1 MARKIYYYKRI
12 RSHVRSQTAANR
24 DPRRKLR
31 LNDSTGPNLLPNVGV
46 FARAGPS
53 GAPKPKKSA
62 KPKKKN
68 RPAQD
73 GDAEPSESRSVGDGV
88 SARAGPSSGAPQ
100 PKKSVKHKKK
110 NRPPV
115 ESRSPSPSLLE
126 PSNNLEG
133 EDVGGDVGEDGSA
146 AANELEQSNEV
157 QSSSPESKKPK
168 ICLYV
173 KFKKA
178 ANSGEAPG
186 KF

>member
-1 MARKIYYYKRI
+1 M
-12 RSHVRSQTAANR
+12 RSQTAANR
-24 DPRRKLR
+24 DPRRRLR
-31 LNDSTGPNLLPNVGV
+31 YDEGTGPNLLPNVGV

-68 RPAQD
+68 
-73 GDAEPSESRSVGDGV
+73 GDAEPS
-88 SARAGPSSGAPQ
+88 
-100 PKKSVKHKKK
+100 
-110 NRPPV
+110 

-126 PSNNLEG
+126 PSTNLEG
-133 EDVGGDVGEDGSA
+133 EDVGDDGSAADGDASDDGPLLEPSTNSEGEDVGEDGSA
-146 AANELEQSNEV
+146 AGNELEQSNEV

>member
-1 MARKIYYYKRI
+1 MEFLREPVPPPEHH
-12 RSHVRSQTAANR
+12 SQRSQSNT
-24 DPRRKLR
+24 
-31 LNDSTGPNLLPNVGV
+31 
-46 FARAGPS
+46 
-53 GAPKPKKSA
+53 
-62 KPKKKN
+62 
-68 RPAQD
+68 
-73 GDAEPSESRSVGDGV
+73 
-88 SARAGPSSGAPQ
+88 
-100 PKKSVKHKKK
+100 KKK